1 MSTIN
6 TVKELAEADS
16 PLLLF
21 ECLVPGGDVQ
31 RFSTHAITFNGQDYS
46 PRVLTHNLF
55 DFQLSA
61 DDAMDSVAQVSV
73 TLANAD
79 SLLSE
84 IDAEFGW
91 KGTQLTVYF
100 VFADLT
106 SGTTTTE
113 STIVFRGVAGD
124 PDEITE
130 DSLQLTFSNKLSL
143 LRVGLPATRIQRLC
157 PWTFPAS
164 PEQRAQAINGDR
176 YSRFSMCGYSAD
188 VSGGLGNLNSG
199 QAFNSCDHTRASCMQ
214 RGMFNTDAN
223 GKTTS

>member
-84 IDAEFGW
+84 TEAEFGW

-130 DSLQLTFSNKLSL
+130 DALQLTFSNKLSL

-164 PEQRAQAINGDR
+164 PEQRAHALNGDR
-176 YSRFSMCGYSAD
+176 FSRFSACGLTQPIAT
-188 VSGGLGNLNSG
+188 SGFGNLNGSTAV
-199 QAFNSCDHTRASCMQ
+199 QQ
-214 RGMFNTDAN
+214 L
-223 GKTTS
+223 

>member
-21 ECLVPGGDVQ
+21 ECAVPGAGVQ
-31 RFSTHAITFNGQDYS
+31 RFSTHAITFNGQAYS

-84 IDAEFGW
+84 IEAEAGW

-124 PDEITE
+124 PDEITDE
-130 DSLQLTFSNKLSL
+130 TLQLTFSNKLSL
-143 LRVGLPATRIQRLC
+143 LRVGLPTTRIQRLC
-157 PWTFPAS
+157 PWAFPTSAA
-164 PEQRAQAINGDR
+164 QRADAINGDR
-176 YSRFSMCGYSAD
+176 FSRFSSCGYSAD
-188 VSGGLGNLNSG
+188 VPGGS
-199 QAFNSCDHTRASCMQ
+199 AI
-214 RGMFNTDAN
+214 
-223 GKTTS
+223 